1 MVHFGDLNNLKI
13 CEIGVGYGGQARII
27 FAKFPKVASY
37 AFVDLQ
43 SVLNLSKKYLSNFSD
58 ISAKMD
64 FYTLDNLGENDYDL
78 VISNYA
84 FSELNRTIQELY
96 LDKIINRS
104 KHGYITY
111 NEISGDSLASYKIG
125 EYQKI
130 IHKDIKILEENPLT
144 HPLNK
149 IVVW

>member
-1 MVHFGDLNNLKI
+1 MVHFGDLNDLKI

-27 FAKFPKVASY
+27 FAKFPRVAQY
-37 AFVDLQ
+37 RFVDLQ
-43 SVLNLSKKYLSNFSD
+43 SVLNLSKKYLSHFSD
-58 ISAKMD
+58 ISAD
-64 FYTLDNLGENDYDL
+64 LHFHTLDNLPQNDYDL

-84 FSELNRTIQELY
+84 FSELSRAIQELY
-96 LDKIINRS
+96 LEKIINRS

-111 NEISGDSLASYKIG
+111 NDISSNDLASYKIG
-125 EYQKI
+125 EYPKI
-130 IHKDIKILEENPLT
+130 IHRDIKILEENPLT

>member
-1 MVHFGDLNNLKI
+1 MVHFGDLSNLKI

-43 SVLNLSKKYLSNFSD
+43 SALNLSKKYLSHFSD

-64 FYTLDNLGENDYDL
+64 FYTLDNLGKNDYDL

-96 LDKIINRS
+96 LQAIIHRS

-111 NEISGDSLASYKIG
+111 NEISGDELASYKIG
-125 EYQKI
+125 EYEKI
-130 IHKDIKILEENPLT
+130 IHKNIKILEENPLT
-144 HPLNK
+144 HPLNR